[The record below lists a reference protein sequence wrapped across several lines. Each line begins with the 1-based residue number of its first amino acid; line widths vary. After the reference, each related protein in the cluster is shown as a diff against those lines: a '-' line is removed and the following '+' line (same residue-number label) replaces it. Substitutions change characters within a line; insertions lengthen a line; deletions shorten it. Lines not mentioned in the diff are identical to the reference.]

1 LIPKK
6 FVDAVFPTLDKD
18 GSGFLEKEEVKGMAK
33 NMHAK
38 HGDEGSEFPEDKFD
52 EGFSKIDAN
61 GNGKLS
67 KEEVFGFF
75 VMVAEKRG
83 KLAAE

>member
-1 LIPKK
+1 
-6 FVDAVFPTLDKD
+6 
-18 GSGFLEKEEVKGMAK
+18 MAK

-75 VMVAEKRG
+75 VMVAEKRAVG
-83 KLAAE
+83 CTRGRPLRECVTCMACLEWGVWTK